1 MEPASIM
8 RGDNYTMEVL
18 TQTVDNI
25 VVQKS
30 PEHNDEDRK
39 PEGDDMVT
47 PWRRDTLKSCELTDV
62 LTGNTHQATHPG
74 CGGVRGNVIGTH
86 KDTGG
91 PESHSRYRD
100 DRPPERAFNGH
111 KVG

>member
-1 MEPASIM
+1 MGPAPVI
-8 RGDNYTMEVL
+8 RDDNYTMEVPN
-18 TQTVDNI
+18 QTVDI
-25 VVQKS
+25 IEA
-30 PEHNDEDRK
+30 PRGEDRK
-39 PEGDDMVT
+39 PEGDNMVT
-47 PWRRDTLKSCELTDV
+47 SRRCETHMSCESINV
-62 LTGNTHQATHPG
+62 PTGNMHQATHPG